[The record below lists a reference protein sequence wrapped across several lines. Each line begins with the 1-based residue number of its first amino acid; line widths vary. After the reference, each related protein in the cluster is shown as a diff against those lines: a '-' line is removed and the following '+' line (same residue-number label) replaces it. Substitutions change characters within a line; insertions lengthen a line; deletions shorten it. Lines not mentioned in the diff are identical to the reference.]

1 MSASLTYVF
10 PTDSTAPM
18 LILIPA
24 VLSTKQCHDY
34 VGGRLIWEEL
44 LASHPEHLRPI
55 RTVPRGDAFY
65 RRETVDHAL
74 RLAEV
79 TGSLLAGGREPKL
92 PVLTRQGRRFKP
104 A

>member
-34 VGGRLIWEEL
+34 VGGRPVWEEL
-44 LASHPEHLRPI
+44 LAAHSDILRPV

-65 RRETVDHAL
+65 LRETVDHAL
-74 RLAEV
+74 LLAEE
-79 TGSLLAGGREPKL
+79 TGSLLAGACNPGL
-92 PVLTRQGRRFKP
+92 PALTRRGRRFKP

>member
-10 PTDSTAPM
+10 PTDSTTPM

-34 VGGRLIWEEL
+34 VGGSRLWEEL
-44 LASHPEHLRPI
+44 ITAHGDILRPV
-55 RTVPRGDAFY
+55 RTVPRGDSFW
-65 RRETVDHAL
+65 RRESVDGAL
-74 RLAEV
+74 RIAESA
-79 TGSLLAGGREPKL
+79 GSLISGDTQP
-92 PVLTRQGRRFKP
+92 PILTKQARRFKS